1 MTSTK
6 TPSRPGRRRA
16 ADPAADATPVAGPGD
31 TMPGAQAVSAP
42 LTYQQP
48 PPAFETEPNS
58 PWPDGYS
65 IQRERAA
72 LADLLATDS
81 PDELDPRYSRLVL
94 LDEREREYRQMQAV
108 WKNRQGA
115 DTVVTVQE
123 AMSMQKL
130 GSLVD
135 DAPDTMTLHT
145 KEAYRLFMGRA
156 RDPDGAYKPI
166 VGGKRIAAALKS
178 LWMLT
183 GLDNP
188 YADWALV
195 RHEHNLALMRQ
206 RLADETKSAQA
217 DLDAMKRHGL
227 SYALLVSQ
235 EPKGLTLGFKSPY
248 GYAIAEL
255 VVAYDYYIRAMK
267 TLGRKNLRSDDQ
279 VRQSIRE
286 TTRFIRRHWNETARF
301 ERWLLRAELQ
311 QLCRAD
317 YLAGAPAEA
326 LKRVE
331 AVTAIFGPVPPEV
344 FVGRAQPRNSR
355 RRLQLSAQERKL
367 LQDVAAALAQGE
379 AQPAAAQ
386 KERAE
391 AAQQADAEA
400 HLV

>member
-16 ADPAADATPVAGPGD
+16 ADPAADAAPVAGPAGAP
-31 TMPGAQAVSAP
+31 TGAQAIPAP
-42 LTYQQP
+42 LSFGQAE
-48 PPAFETEPNS
+48 PAFETEPNS

-72 LADLLATDS
+72 LADLLATDNPNES
-81 PDELDPRYSRLVL
+81 DPRYSRLVL
-94 LDEREREYRQMQAV
+94 LDEREREYRQMQAA
-108 WKNRQGA
+108 WKNREGA
-115 DTVVTVQE
+115 DAVVTVQE

-135 DAPDTMTLHT
+135 DEPDTMTLHT

-156 RDPDGAYKPI
+156 RDPGGAYQPI

-217 DLDAMKRHGL
+217 DLNAMKRQGL

-255 VVAYDYYIRAMK
+255 VVTYDYYIRAMK

-286 TTRFIRRHWNETARF
+286 VTRMIRRHWNETARF

-311 QLCRAD
+311 QLGRAD
-317 YLAGAPAEA
+317 YLAGASAEA

-331 AVTAIFGPVPPEV
+331 AATSIFGPVPPDI
-344 FVGRAQPRNSR
+344 FVGRVQPRNSR
-355 RRLQLSAQERKL
+355 RRMQLSAQERKL
-367 LQDVAAALAQGE
+367 LQDVGAALAQAE
-379 AQPAAAQ
+379 AQPEARPD
-386 KERAE
+386 RADV
-391 AAQQADAEA
+391 AQQADAEA